1 MSQLE
6 HNTDT
11 LDDNR
16 DATSQMVD
24 GDKAIELFR
33 EHGFEPTVRDLS
45 EGSDEQVVDKVEQ
58 YLMKLKDWSRMETEE
73 KSMMEATIGWAA
85 EARREGKEQKRSKP
99 EDRRKARKCV
109 LEKRNSQ
116 RRRKRRVPTS
126 WM

>member
-1 MSQLE
+1 MSQWE

-45 EGSDEQVVDKVEQ
+45 EEQ

-99 EDRRKARKCV
+99 QDRRKARKCV